1 MREFLNFGMEV
12 KDLNEKDMSFEAYGS
27 TFDTDL
33 VNDRIEKGA
42 WTGVIEKAKRRRKYP
57 KLLYQHNYKDVVGVI
72 EDLNED
78 ERGLRVNGRFI
89 DTTKGRDTY
98 TETKEGAIDSMS
110 IGFVIGEHE
119 INKKTNIRTILEIK
133 DLPEISFVTFP
144 ANPEA
149 TVVSIKKLCRN
160 DDIINVRDLESI
172 LRDAGLSRTEAKKLL
187 SGGMPELNLRD
198 AEQQSKKTE
207 EVKPLLNEKDLQNI
221 LKIIKGE

>member
-1 MREFLNFGMEV
+1 MKKEFLNFGMEL
-12 KDLNEKDMSFEAYGS
+12 KELSEKDMSFIAYGS

-42 WTGVIEKAKRRRKYP
+42 YTGVIEKAKRTNKYP

-78 ERGLRVNGRFI
+78 DRGLLVNGRFI

-110 IGFVIGEHE
+110 IGFTIGEHE
-119 INKKTNIRTILEIK
+119 IDKKTNLRSIK
-133 DLPEISFVTFP
+133 ELSELPEISFVTYP

-149 TVVSIKKLCRN
+149 TLVSIKNVVENSGKI
-160 DDIINVRDLESI
+160 DIRALEGI

-187 SGGMPELNLRD
+187 AGGTPALNLRD
-198 AEQQSKKTE
+198 AEKQSSNE
-207 EVKPLLNEKDLQNI
+207 DLENLNAKLQEFLI
-221 LKIIKGE
+221 DIKGGI

>member
-1 MREFLNFGMEV
+1 MKKEFLNFGMEL
-12 KDLNEKDMSFEAYGS
+12 KDLSEKDMSFVAYGS

-42 WTGVIEKAKRRRKYP
+42 YTGVIEKAKRRRKYP
-57 KLLYQHNYKDVVGVI
+57 KLLYQHNHKDVVGVI

-78 ERGLRVNGRFI
+78 DRGLLVNGRFI

-110 IGFVIGEHE
+110 IGFVLGEHE
-119 INKKTNIRTILEIK
+119 VNKKTNLRTIKEIK

-144 ANPEA
+144 ANPQA
-149 TVVSIKKLCRN
+149 TLVSIKNVVEN
-160 DDIINVRDLESI
+160 DGKIDIRALESI

-187 SGGMPELNLRD
+187 SGGIPELNLRD
-198 AEQQSKKTE
+198 AEQQSN
-207 EVKPLLNEKDLQNI
+207 NEDLVNFNAKLREFLI
-221 LKIIKGE
+221 DIKGGI

>member
-149 TVVSIKKLCRN
+149 TVVQIKKLCRN

-187 SGGMPELNLRD
+187 SGGISELNQRD

-207 EVKPLLNEKDLQNI
+207 EVKPLLNEKDLHNI

>member
-1 MREFLNFGMEV
+1 MKKEFLNFGMEV
-12 KDLNEKDMSFEAYGS
+12 KDLSEKDMSFVAYGS

-42 WTGVIEKAKRRRKYP
+42 YTEVIEKAKRRRKYP

-72 EDLNED
+72 EDLYED
-78 ERGLRVNGRFI
+78 DRGLRVNGRFI

-110 IGFVIGEHE
+110 IGFIIGEHE
-119 INKKTNIRTILEIK
+119 VNKKTNLRTIKTIT
-133 DLPEISFVTFP
+133 DIAEISFVTFP

-149 TVVSIKKLCRN
+149 RVVSIKNVVENSGKI
-160 DDIINVRDLESI
+160 DIRALEGI

-187 SGGMPELNLRD
+187 AGGTPALNLRD
-198 AEQQSKKTE
+198 AEQQSSNEDLVNFNAKLQQF
-207 EVKPLLNEKDLQNI
+207 LLD
-221 LKIIKGE
+221 IKGGI